1 MTSIR
6 RTHKDFANL
15 INYLSKEF
23 KKIINPPPAET
34 DSMIGHQL
42 AENLRGLLRREEFNR
57 KIHLL
62 HYFLELSF
70 INFSNVQETAV
81 KQILVSKKSGQKKMK
96 TLVQE
101 IMTCFE
107 CPKQTLARALADR
120 HQRGHR
126 LHHQKRPQTHL
137 LPRI

>member
-1 MTSIR
+1 MSSIR

-15 INYLSKEF
+15 VSYLSKEF
-23 KKIINPPPAET
+23 KKILNPPPVET
-34 DSMIGHQL
+34 DQMIGQQL
-42 AENLRGLLRREEFNR
+42 AELLRGLLRREEFNR
-57 KIHLL
+57 KLHLL

-81 KQILVSKKSGQKKMK
+81 KQISVSKKSGQKKMK

-107 CPKQTLARALADR
+107 
-120 HQRGHR
+120 
-126 LHHQKRPQTHL
+126 
-137 LPRI
+137 